1 MITTTAKTATKP
13 AKTQTKTGKYRFD
26 RQLKP
31 ARPEKRPLGVTE
43 MYRTLRQY
51 FYPDK

>member
-1 MITTTAKTATKP
+1 MTKPAKTAAKP

-31 ARPEKRPLGVTE
+31 ARPEKRPLGVAE
-43 MYRTLRQY
+43 MYRTVRQ
-51 FYPDK
+51 FYS